1 MFSQGPS
8 KDRRGKQRKAIKE
21 AGSVGRRDGIG
32 ACDAS
37 MEVVEACRLYACST
51 NYQYVAG
58 SEQQVTAS
66 RIVE

>member
-21 AGSVGRRDGIG
+21 AGSVGRREIG
-32 ACDAS
+32 ACDGS